1 MLLTG
6 LTLIFVMAKL
16 LGYVDWSWWLVLLPG
31 IIKVLMTILS
41 LAVVFVGVS
50 LGKEIN
56 LPKK

>member
-31 IIKVLMTILS
+31 IIKVLMTIVS

>member
-6 LTLIFVMAKL
+6 LTLLFVAAKL

-31 IIKVLMTILS
+31 IIKIVLMI
-41 LAVVFVGVS
+41 LAVVVVFIGAA

-56 LPKK
+56 ITKK

>member
-41 LAVVFVGVS
+41 LAVVFIGVS

>member
-31 IIKVLMTILS
+31 IIKVLMTVLS

>member
-6 LTLIFVMAKL
+6 LTLIFVTAKL

-31 IIKVLMTILS
+31 IIKVLMTVLS
-41 LAVVFVGVS
+41 LLVVFIGVS
-50 LGKEIN
+50 LGKEVN

>member
-6 LTLIFVMAKL
+6 LTLIFVTAKL

-31 IIKVLMTILS
+31 IIKVLMTIVS

>member
-6 LTLIFVMAKL
+6 LTLIFVTAKL

-31 IIKVLMTILS
+31 IIKILMTIVS

>member
-50 LGKEIN
+50 LGREIN

>member
-31 IIKVLMTILS
+31 IIKVLMTVLS
-41 LAVVFVGVS
+41 LLVVFIGVS
-50 LGKEIN
+50 LGKEIK
-56 LPKK
+56 LPKE

>member
-31 IIKVLMTILS
+31 IIKVLMTVLS
-41 LAVVFVGVS
+41 LLVVFIGVS

>member
-41 LAVVFVGVS
+41 LAIVFVGVS

>member
-31 IIKVLMTILS
+31 IIKILMTIVS

>member
-31 IIKVLMTILS
+31 IIKVLMTIVS

-50 LGKEIN
+50 LGKEIK
-56 LPKK
+56 LPKE

>member
-16 LGYVDWSWWLVLLPG
+16 LGYVDWSWWLVLLPA
-31 IIKVLMTILS
+31 IIKVLMTVLS
-41 LAVVFVGVS
+41 LLVVFIGVS

>member
-6 LTLIFVMAKL
+6 LTLIFVIAKL

-31 IIKVLMTILS
+31 IIKVLMTVLS
-41 LAVVFVGVS
+41 LLVVFIGVS

>member
-31 IIKVLMTILS
+31 IIKVLMTVLS
-41 LAVVFVGVS
+41 WLVVFSGVS
-50 LGKEIN
+50 LGKEIK
-56 LPKK
+56 LPKE

>member
-6 LTLIFVMAKL
+6 LTLIFVTAKL

-31 IIKVLMTILS
+31 IIKVLMTVLS
-41 LAVVFVGVS
+41 LLVVFIGVS

>member
-6 LTLIFVMAKL
+6 LTLIFVTAKL